1 MKEVAIKSRDLTNH
15 YDDLTFFENK
25 FFLGIS
31 SPTKIFKGLILFD
44 SDSVG
49 YRYHARLVDLLLDNS
64 WNLVTLDLDLTL
76 AFINTYWIETG
87 IVGNYKTWYINNEL
101 SYDLLIAGL
110 QKALEQI
117 KYLK

>member
-1 MKEVAIKSRDLTNH
+1 MKEVALKSSNLTNH
-15 YDDLTFFENK
+15 YDDLTFFDNK

-31 SPTKIFKGLILFD
+31 SPTKIFKALIIFD
-44 SDSVG
+44 KDSVG
-49 YRYHARLVDLLLDNS
+49 YQYHARFVDLMLDNS
-64 WNLVTLDLDLTL
+64 WNLILLDLDLSL

-87 IVGNYKTWYINNEL
+87 IIGNYKTWYVNNEL
-101 SYDLLIAGL
+101 AYDLLIEAL